1 MPGSVSLWTSAT
13 RLYKQDPDYV
23 LFLTILLSLSQP
35 HTEGGEYISILC
47 PGHFSG
53 LGWVVG
59 ITA

>member
-1 MPGSVSLWTSAT
+1 MSCSSFFFSL
-13 RLYKQDPDYV
+13 P
-23 LFLTILLSLSQP
+23 QP
-35 HTEGGEYISILC
+35 HTEGGEYCSILC